1 MSTPTITHFG
11 TSRTREAPPLGRVFT
26 YKTLPM
32 KGIDYH
38 PNHIRRLVHA
48 GKFPKPVHL
57 GARKPVLPR
66 ALRRLL
72 RREASRADRMA
83 SISAVAVMTAAP
95 AARFSPNSQ
104 RKRKMT
110 NAK

>member
-57 GARKPVLPR
+57 GARKPVWLESELDAWIAER
-66 ALRRLL
+66 
-72 RREASRADRMA
+72 
-83 SISAVAVMTAAP
+83 TAE
-95 AARFSPNSQ
+95 
-104 RKRKMT
+104 RKI
-110 NAK
+110 A